1 MRLGPTRKSQ
11 THNHVNHSQTS
22 NGGAITNHSRPIPN
36 LHTIPSA
43 YFNVSKKMPRIVQ
56 QSQEFDI
63 TLDSDGE
70 ELDSQSGLLGSML
83 NSLIHEVLNCL
94 ISQRF
99 EGETR

>member
-1 MRLGPTRKSQ
+1 
-11 THNHVNHSQTS
+11 
-22 NGGAITNHSRPIPN
+22 
-36 LHTIPSA
+36 
-43 YFNVSKKMPRIVQ
+43 MPRIVQ